1 MPPLIFVRVAASMAY
16 ERFYERC
23 GTCARGLANGALLV
37 RRSDRAP
44 CALLARAFEITRA
57 GSGAAIVRGRDA
69 RCRRKRSNIWSTK
82 AGAARPLYRY
92 LGTPTPAGRG
102 RRLPPNAT
110 AAKERTRVCILR
122 MEAAQVVCVHRCSAG
137 HRLVAQPDVRQ
148 VAPRLADRRVELQR
162 QRAPDRPILV
172 LEVRHGPRQSL
183 NIHFFA
189 VARHL
194 RM

>member
-1 MPPLIFVRVAASMAY
+1 MPTFCRGWGGASPLMPPRIFVRVAASMVY
-16 ERFYERC
+16 DFFYERC
-23 GTCARGLANGALLV
+23 GTCARGLAMELFLV

-110 AAKERTRVCILR
+110 AAKERTRVCYLTHGSG
-122 MEAAQVVCVHRCSAG
+122 ASGVCASVFS
-137 HRLVAQPDVRQ
+137 
-148 VAPRLADRRVELQR
+148 
-162 QRAPDRPILV
+162 RAPSR
-172 LEVRHGPRQSL
+172 RR
-183 NIHFFA
+183 
-189 VARHL
+189 AR
-194 RM
+194 RS